1 MGLLRTVYAKLFL
14 YDPQAENDMKPST
27 TDLIQ
32 RAANDILQSKHAIAL
47 TGAGIST
54 ESGIPDFR
62 GPDGIWTRNPELE
75 QKAYEAYRDFNDDPK
90 KWWIDQLEGPVNI
103 IEEWGKATPNAGHFA
118 LAELEKTKHLKGIL
132 TQNIDNLHQK
142 AGSKIVV
149 DYHGNIFKLRC
160 LNCNSRYPLEKYD
173 VEQMKMK
180 GELPPRCKSCGDPL
194 KPDVV
199 YFGEPIP
206 ADVSSESEQEAYQ
219 CDLMMVCGTSAVV
232 YPFAG
237 LPILAS
243 GKQRSSLDS
252 FLNFGLQPN
261 TPAVIFE
268 INDEPTPLTR
278 EGISSYLIQG
288 KTGEILPQIVAAVR
302 AKA

>member
-1 MGLLRTVYAKLFL
+1 MKL
-14 YDPQAENDMKPST
+14 ST

-32 RAANDILQSKHAIAL
+32 RAADDILRAKHTVAL

-62 GPDGIWTRNPELE
+62 GPDGIWTKNPELE
-75 QKAYEAYRDFNDDPK
+75 QKAYEAYNDFRVDPQ
-90 KWWIDQLEGPVNI
+90 KWWIDQLDGPVNI
-103 IEEWGKATPNAGHFA
+103 LDEWGKARPNLGHLA
-118 LAELEKTKHLKGIL
+118 LTELEKVKQLQRVL

-142 AGSKIVV
+142 AGSKNVI

-160 LNCNSRYPLEKYD
+160 LNCNSRFPAEKFD
-173 VEQMKMK
+173 AKQLQQM
-180 GELPPRCKSCGDPL
+180 GQLPPRCGSCGDPL

-206 ADVSSESEQEAYQ
+206 SDVSSESEQEAYK
-219 CDLMMVCGTSAVV
+219 CDLMLVCGTSAVV
-232 YPFAG
+232 YPFAS

-243 GKQRSSLDS
+243 GKQRSSLES

-261 TPAVIFE
+261 TPAIVVE
-268 INDEPTPLTR
+268 INNEPTPLTQ
-278 EGISSYLIQG
+278 EGISDYLIQG
-288 KTGEILPQIVAAVR
+288 KTGEILPQIVAAVQSR
-302 AKA
+302 I